1 MLCKQAPY
9 LRKFGNPWSK
19 DLIQGKHF
27 FFPLNLWLAHMYFNL
42 AGALLSGLAKS
53 LLILFD
59 FQKQYRGLCAQ
70 DLQEA
75 KDLMLVET
83 ADMLRVN
90 KLQTFIIRITTVL
103 AYHSL

>member
-1 MLCKQAPY
+1 MASSHVC
-9 LRKFGNPWSK
+9 
-19 DLIQGKHF
+19 
-27 FFPLNLWLAHMYFNL
+27 NL

-53 LLILFD
+53 TLIFID

-90 KLQTFIIRITTVL
+90 KLQTFIIGLQLYLPIIPFDFN
-103 AYHSL
+103 